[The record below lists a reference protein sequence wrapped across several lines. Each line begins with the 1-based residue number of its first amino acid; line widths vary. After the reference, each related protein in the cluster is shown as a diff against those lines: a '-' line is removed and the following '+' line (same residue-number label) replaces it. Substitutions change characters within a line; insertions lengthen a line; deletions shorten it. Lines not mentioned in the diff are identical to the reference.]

1 MGHIIPKSNL
11 NRNPELVDNYGLVCA
26 KNIRLLDDGTIG
38 PDTAEVSI
46 EIQEKLNE
54 LLNEDETSKEYKIV
68 GVIPYNTCFYLFVI
82 YQYTKDDVLQT
93 QSYIVKYDVKS
104 MLSETISLLSYN
116 NLPSLLT
123 ENLLRTSLLVW
134 VCN

>member
-1 MGHIIPKSNL
+1 MGHIIPKLNL

-54 LLNEDETSKEYKIV
+54 LLNEDETSKEYKKW
-68 GVIPYNTCFYLFVI
+68 C
-82 YQYTKDDVLQT
+82 
-93 QSYIVKYDVKS
+93 
-104 MLSETISLLSYN
+104 
-116 NLPSLLT
+116 
-123 ENLLRTSLLVW
+123 
-134 VCN
+134 